1 MKRTRTRHQRG
12 SLTREAHKSGTIWVF
27 RWSEKQADGTR
38 KNHKLIIVSVREL
51 RTESQAWAA
60 VDKLALNINRPQS
73 RPRIVTFG
81 EMVDH
86 YRKHEL
92 DCDDSSKA
100 ESTRAI
106 YDIFL
111 RAYILPKWQ
120 NTPVRE
126 MQTAQFELWM
136 KTLTTVGESHA
147 TRPLAAG
154 TRSKV
159 RNLLST
165 VFNQGIRWAVATSNP
180 ITGPVRGSAVC

>member
-1 MKRTRTRHQRG
+1 
-12 SLTREAHKSGTIWVF
+12 
-27 RWSEKQADGTR
+27 
-38 KNHKLIIVSVREL
+38 
-51 RTESQAWAA
+51 
-60 VDKLALNINRPQS
+60 
-73 RPRIVTFG
+73 VTFG